1 MAARDPRPTLE
12 GVYLRNGEE
21 ATLVLH
27 ATQVGILHM
36 VRHRLDQRGRDA
48 IKAGNI
54 YVWEEQTQ
62 QSRGETCLERWT
74 DGMRWGPSRGGA
86 DGFLKYNQKLEE
98 GESGPPLIKRT
109 YSALMRVGAVEAPR
123 KYYIVAYSSTCAD
136 IDARLL
142 RVEGVSHLPL
152 GVPPG
157 WYQPWRAP
165 RQRGKKTQD
174 VKAKKTG
181 PSASPGRLSAAMTA
195 QRDVHLT
202 LPPAAYPRH
211 PYTSSQHV
219 YSPGAPQNY
228 QATSASSSS
237 EASATSR
244 APPSDAPVLPVYA
257 NAAPPVAAPQPIHP
271 GPRPMPRVGDQRRA
285 MLPRNGDSAVADEGG
300 GMSMADPDSATN
312 QSLQQF
318 ADSSRSSYASQYTP
332 WGASFDNTADR
343 PQHAYDM
350 QPYEAQRDRPQM
362 YGYGLAAMQACVDIP
377 EVPAYPHQAGYHDHL
392 GVALTRRTTRTR
404 YTPYGAPEKYA
415 HPSPLLETAFYPWKT
430 DTPGHSCSWPAEAVY
445 QNHSND
451 FPYLADG
458 HNGWKSTHYPEGS
471 HFAFTGSTHTTTN

>member
-1 MAARDPRPTLE
+1 MAARDPRLTLE

-27 ATQVGILHM
+27 ATQVGGLNM
-36 VRHRLDQRGRDA
+36 VKHRLDQRGRDV
-48 IKAGNI
+48 IRPGNI

-62 QSRGETCLERWT
+62 RGLSETCLERWT

-109 YSALMRVGAVEAPR
+109 YSALMRVGGVEAPR
-123 KYYIVAYSSTCAD
+123 KCYVVAYSSTCAE

-142 RVEGVSHLPL
+142 CVEKVGCLPR

-165 RQRGKKTQD
+165 RRRVKEAQN
-174 VKAKKTG
+174 VKAKG
-181 PSASPGRLSAAMTA
+181 PSPSASPGRLNA
-195 QRDVHLT
+195 QRDVNLT

-219 YSPGAPQNY
+219 SSSEVPQNY
-228 QATSASSSS
+228 RATSASSSS
-237 EASATSR
+237 EASARSR

-271 GPRPMPRVGDQRRA
+271 GPRRMPQVGDQRRQ
-285 MLPRNGDSAVADEGG
+285 MLPRNGNAAVADEGG
-300 GMSMADPDSATN
+300 DMSMADPDGATN

-332 WGASFDNTADR
+332 WGASFHNTADW

-350 QPYEAQRDRPQM
+350 QPYEAQVDRPQM
-362 YGYGLAAMQACVDIP
+362 YSYGLAAMQACVDIP
-377 EVPAYPHQAGYHDHL
+377 EVPAYPPQAGYHDHL
-392 GVALTRRTTRTR
+392 GVALTRRTMPTR

-415 HPSPLLETAFYPWKT
+415 HPSPLSNTECYPWKT
-430 DTPGHSCSWPAEAVY
+430 DTPGHSCLWPAEAVY
-445 QNHSND
+445 QSHSNC

-458 HNGWKSTHYPEGS
+458 HNGWKSTHYPGGS
-471 HFAFTGSTHTTTN
+471 HFAFTGSPSDYTHTTTN